1 MATSSNVIEIQQP
14 SYDSLNIV
22 DIAIRTSEAVR
33 DKNGYIY
40 ATGSKS
46 QGGMVGAIP
55 ANARIFV
62 IAD

>member
-22 DIAIRTSEAVR
+22 DITIRESEAVR

-40 ATGSKS
+40 AAGSKS
-46 QGGMVGAIP
+46 HPRMVGAIG

>member
-1 MATSSNVIEIQQP
+1 MAMPSNVIEIQQP

-22 DIAIRTSEAVR
+22 DTTVR
-33 DKNGYIY
+33 DKNGRIY
-40 ATGSKS
+40 AAGSKS
-46 QGGMVGAIP
+46 HPRMVGAIG